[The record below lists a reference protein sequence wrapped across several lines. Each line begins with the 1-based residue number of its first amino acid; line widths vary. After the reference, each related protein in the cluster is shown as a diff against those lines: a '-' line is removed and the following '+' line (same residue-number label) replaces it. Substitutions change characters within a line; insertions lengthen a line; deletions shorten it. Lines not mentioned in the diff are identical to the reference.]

1 MIKRVAVA
9 AAIALVPTAAFA
21 QTVRP
26 PILLQPGLLPGTLR
40 PMATIRPPTVSVPG
54 VRPPTVS
61 GVRPPTVSIPG
72 VRPPTVS
79 VPGVRPPTVAIPGF
93 RPPTIGTVPGGVRP
107 PVVPVVVP
115 PSPTPVTPP
124 VTPPPVT
131 PPVTP
136 PPVTPPVNVQ
146 PMVLGS
152 LTLMSHRVNDPV
164 DDNGATFIATVRTP
178 ANVKSVTAVI
188 NPGNRTVTPDVN
200 PTSGQFA
207 IRLFDENVNN
217 GAPATLVITITFADD
232 TTEVQTVSLA
242 GRIINDGLE
251 QVFGRLSFGA
261 TPALFNTVRQMG
273 FDAWVNQQLAP
284 QTIPDTAFNALNAD
298 SLFTGVNDLNQYS
311 RRIVPWRIAYAAYSE
326 KQLLEVMTQFWINH
340 FWMVEK
346 ETGDYRGIVRD
357 ARLFRQ
363 NAFGRFRDILNIS
376 AKSSV
381 MMRYLDNNFNNKNG
395 FNINYSRELFE
406 LHTVGVN
413 GGYTID
419 DLNAASRI
427 LTGWTFRRTSPDG
440 AAIPDYEF
448 FFDPARHD
456 TTTKLVPFINET
468 FVGIDGPN
476 GIQEGERLLDILAM
490 HPETMKFVCG
500 KLINT
505 LVVDGVPPPDFLN
518 QCTTTWAQTQGNMGA
533 IVRAMITNP
542 NYRSVATYQRNKGK
556 TPLEFAVGYI
566 RTFGIYPATGRTV
579 DFFDRAQNIV
589 ERAGMEMLTMSV
601 PTGFKEDAASW
612 TTTAS
617 MIEKFRT
624 VTGNFVTQGT
634 NSYINHN
641 YQALITGSGMDT
653 AQGMAA
659 YMLAIATADRFRMD
673 EFDAV
678 VAELKGADGV
688 YNPRQSD
695 ESAAVRRAI
704 GLIVTLPSYQLQ

>member
-9 AAIALVPTAAFA
+9 AAIAMLPVSALA
-21 QTVRP
+21 QTIRP
-26 PILLQPGLLPGTLR
+26 PTLLPPGALPGTLR
-40 PMATIRPPTVSVPG
+40 PVPTFRPQTQSFAVPRVRLPTAVLQPRTPGSFRPVTPTFRPGTPVVSTPG
-54 VRPPTVS
+54 VRLPAFSVRPPT
-61 GVRPPTVSIPG
+61 
-72 VRPPTVS
+72 
-79 VPGVRPPTVAIPGF
+79 GF
-93 RPPTIGTVPGGVRP
+93 RPPVL
-107 PVVPVVVP
+107 VPVVAP
-115 PSPTPVTPP
+115 RPVTPPP

-131 PPVTP
+131 PPPVTP
-136 PPVTPPVNVQ
+136 PPPTAQ

-152 LTLMSHRVNDPV
+152 LTLMSHRLNDPV

-178 ANVKSVTAVI
+178 ANVKSVSAVI

-217 GAPATLVITITFADD
+217 GAPVTLAITITFADD
-232 TTEVQTVSLA
+232 TTEVQTVTLA

-251 QVFGRLSFGA
+251 QVLGRLSFGA
-261 TPALFNTVRQMG
+261 NPALYNTVRQMG

-284 QTIPDTAFNALNAD
+284 QTIPDTAFTALNVD
-298 SLFTGVNDLNQYS
+298 SLFTGVNDLGQYS

-326 KQLLEVMTQFWINH
+326 KQLQEVMTQFWINH

-363 NAFGRFRDILNIS
+363 NAFGRFRDLLDIS
-376 AKSSV
+376 AKNSV
-381 MMRYLDNNFNNKNG
+381 MMRYLDNNFSNKNG
-395 FNINYSRELFE
+395 FNINYARELLE

-413 GGYTID
+413 GGYIID
-419 DLNAASRI
+419 DINAVANI
-427 LTGWTFRRTSPDG
+427 MTGWTFRRISPDG
-440 AAIPDYEF
+440 AAIPEYEF
-448 FFDPARHD
+448 FFDVSRHN
-456 TTTKLVPFINET
+456 TSTKVVPFINET

-500 KLINT
+500 KLINA
-505 LVVDGVPPPDFLN
+505 LVVDGTPPADFLN

-542 NYRSVATYQRNKGK
+542 NYRTVATYQRNKGK

-659 YMLAIATADRFRMD
+659 YLLAIATADRFRMD

-678 VAELKGADGV
+678 VAELKGADGL
-688 YNPRQSD
+688 YNARQGD